1 MTYEVAFGDFVGR
14 QVGGYKSHM
23 KKYKDFDKLLLL
35 MMFLIFA
42 IGVASIYSAAKSRNM
57 PVAESFFFKQ
67 LSWMGIGIVVLILT
81 ISISYQRFID
91 IAYVIYGLNVI
102 LLALV
107 LVLGHI
113 RLGAQR
119 WFSIGGFAFQPSEF
133 IKLSLILALSSYATA
148 KKYSMRELKNLIVPI
163 LLLAIPFV
171 LVLLQPDLGTA
182 LLLVPIFFAVMVV
195 SGARL
200 RYLGVMILMG
210 FAGLP
215 VFWHFLRDY
224 QRQRLLVFVN
234 PNIDPLGAGYTIIQ
248 SKIAVGSGGL
258 FGKGW
263 LNGTQNQLNFLPE
276 RHTDFI
282 FSVIGEE
289 WGFLGAA
296 ALLLIYFFIVK
307 RAFNIAVLTSD
318 VYGKTIASGIGVMI
332 GLQVVINVAMTIG
345 LMPVVG
351 IPLPLVSY
359 GGSSLIATVFA
370 IGLLINVGIRRSTF

>member
-1 MTYEVAFGDFVGR
+1 MFV
-14 QVGGYKSHM
+14 
-23 KKYKDFDKLLLL
+23 
-35 MMFLIFA
+35 IFA
-42 IGVASIYSAAKSRNM
+42 VGVAAIYSATKSRGLS
-57 PVAESFFFKQ
+57 VAESFFFRQ
-67 LSWMGIGIVVLILT
+67 LNWMGMGIVLLALV

-91 IAYVIYGLNVI
+91 VAYIIYVINVI
-102 LLALV
+102 LLILV
-107 LVLGHI
+107 LILGHA

-133 IKLSLILALSSYATA
+133 IKLSLILALSNYVAA
-148 KKYSMRELKNLIVPI
+148 KKDAMAEFKNLIIPSI
-163 LLLAIPFV
+163 LFAIPFI

-182 LLLVPIFFAVMVV
+182 LLLVPIFFSIMAV
-195 SGARL
+195 SGASL
-200 RYLGVMILMG
+200 KYLGGMILLG
-210 FAGLP
+210 LAGLP

-224 QRQRLLVFVN
+224 QRQRLLVFID

-289 WGFLGAA
+289 WGFLGAI
-296 ALLLIYFFIVK
+296 ALVLLYFFIVK
-307 RAFNIAVLTSD
+307 RAFNIASLTSD
-318 VYGKTIASGIGVMI
+318 VYGKTIATGIGVMI
-332 GLQVVINVAMTIG
+332 GLQVVINIAMTIG

-359 GGSSLIATVFA
+359 GGSSLIATVVA
-370 IGLLINVGIRRSTF
+370 IGLLINVGLRRSTF